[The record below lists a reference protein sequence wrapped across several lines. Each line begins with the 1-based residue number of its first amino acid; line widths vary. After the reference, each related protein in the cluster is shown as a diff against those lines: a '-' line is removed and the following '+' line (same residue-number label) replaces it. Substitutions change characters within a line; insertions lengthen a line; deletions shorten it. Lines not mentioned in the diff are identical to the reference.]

1 MKLITACAPT
11 LAAFLFVIAPHSYA
25 ADEKGLPASQL
36 IAAIQSS
43 TASTPGNFKEVEVDS
58 HNGQVVIEVTIVGS
72 DGREKEIKVN
82 PANNQVMP

>member
-1 MKLITACAPT
+1 MKLFTACAPT
-11 LAAFLFVIAPHSYA
+11 LAAFLFAVAPHSYA

-36 IAAIQSS
+36 IAAIQSA
-43 TASTPGNFKEVEVDS
+43 TASTPGNVKEVEVDT

-82 PANNQVMP
+82 PANNQVVP